1 MNLTVFFR
9 IYYRDEAEE
18 EEGRTVEGIRVLG
31 EEWEENTQASRLQE
45 DEILFGRGREETGDG
60 EDER

>member
-9 IYYRDEAEE
+9 IYYRAEEE

-31 EEWEENTQASRLQE
+31 EEWEEKTQASRLQE

>member
-9 IYYRDEAEE
+9 IYYRAEEKE

-31 EEWEENTQASRLQE
+31 EEWEEKTQASRLQE